1 MGNAIIELL
10 VSLALAA
17 LAVVIVLGS
26 GAEQLVLQLL
36 VLLFA
41 GFQFGFQRSL
51 FVVVFVFAF
60 VLLFMLALG
69 LRFGLRGHGLFRFG
83 CGRSF
88 FFIFCFVAHCGS
100 SLQICLLALPGHA
113 LP

>member
-1 MGNAIIELL
+1 MCIRDSVQRVQNAQNLGDSVGNAIIELL

-41 GFQFGFQRSL
+41 GFQFGFQ
-51 FVVVFVFAF
+51 
-60 VLLFMLALG
+60 
-69 LRFGLRGHGLFRFG
+69 
-83 CGRSF
+83 
-88 FFIFCFVAHCGS
+88 
-100 SLQICLLALPGHA
+100 
-113 LP
+113 